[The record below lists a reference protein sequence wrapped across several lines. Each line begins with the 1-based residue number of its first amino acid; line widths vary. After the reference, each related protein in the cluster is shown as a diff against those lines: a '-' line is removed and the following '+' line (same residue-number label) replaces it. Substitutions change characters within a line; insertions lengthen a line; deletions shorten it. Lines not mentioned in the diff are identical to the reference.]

1 MRLSSLMNIWIIGFE
16 IICELY
22 HNPDISL
29 WTIKALQHKARLKKS
44 LIHFIDTLDICH
56 HLMCL
61 SWDWVC
67 WAPSV
72 TIVSNNVIRTIIIK
86 YDIPFIL
93 EYYWDQNTRLKLF
106 LIGFAV
112 IPTGDEV
119 QYCGWMFQENSLY
132 TPHHCPSMA
141 SFPPMEARQWA
152 GNLLACR
159 QASKWPRWA
168 KVWMFESNITSPEV
182 KYVKKKNGTK
192 MPYEFFILQEWTL
205 LHSSLLALSYTHWLS
220 SNTKKIKGTLLSI
233 I

>member
-152 GNLLACR
+152 GQATSWLAARPPNGRGGPRCGCLKATSRLLKSNT
-159 QASKWPRWA
+159 SKRKMGP
-168 KVWMFESNITSPEV
+168 KCLMNFLSC
-182 KYVKKKNGTK
+182 KN
-192 MPYEFFILQEWTL
+192 ERF
-205 LHSSLLALSYTHWLS
+205 YTHPCWLYLIH
-220 SNTKKIKGTLLSI
+220 TDCQAIPRK
-233 I
+233 